1 MSRNP
6 QAQFK
11 QWTTIADDGIIKF
24 TSKDSQILPQ
34 KPVIL
39 ITTYSMLS
47 FTGRR
52 NETVRRILEQIRS
65 REWGLMILDEVHVAP
80 AKYVTACFAAP
91 RPPCTTDQPPAV

>member
-1 MSRNP
+1 MCQSLCP

-11 QWTTIADDGIIKF
+11 QWTTVADDQIIKF

-39 ITTYSMLS
+39 VTTYSMLS
-47 FTGRR
+47 FTGKR
-52 NETVRRILEQIRS
+52 NETVRRIIEQIRN

-80 AKYVTACFAAP
+80 AK
-91 RPPCTTDQPPAV
+91 